1 MIHLPGSSAQESNSL
16 TSNSMMS
23 GLGWIYDKVV
33 GLPDPA
39 AGKGAGICSDA
50 EIDRKIRFYCAS
62 AGSAGFVMNLGGAIT
77 LPFTLPANL
86 LSVAALQLRLVTDIA
101 VCRGY
106 DVHSPEVRAAA
117 IACLAGNAAIE
128 VFKEAGIQF
137 GVRLGQRVIGQIA
150 GATLARLNQAAGT
163 RLLAKA
169 GSQGFAGFAK
179 FVPIMGGVIG
189 GGIDVL
195 STRAAGEIAKKLF
208 TRIEP
213 GPPGPPP
220 DDPLRISAQ

>member
-1 MIHLPGSSAQESNSL
+1 
-16 TSNSMMS
+16 MS
-23 GLGWIYDKVV
+23 GLGWVYDKVV

-39 AGKGAGICSDA
+39 AGEGAGLCTDA

-62 AGSAGFVMNLGGAIT
+62 AGSAGFVMNLGGAIA

-106 DVHSPEVRAAA
+106 DVHSPEVRAVA
-117 IACLAGNAAIE
+117 IACLAGNAAME

-137 GVRLGQRVIGQIA
+137 GVRLGSRVAGQIA
-150 GATLARLNQAAGT
+150 GAALARLNQAVGT

-179 FVPIMGGVIG
+179 LVPIMGGVIG

-195 STRAAGEIAKKLF
+195 STRAAGEIAKRLF

-213 GPPGPPP
+213 ATPGLLPGPPPGPPLAQVRPPP
-220 DDPLRISAQ
+220 DLPPEPPRIAGA